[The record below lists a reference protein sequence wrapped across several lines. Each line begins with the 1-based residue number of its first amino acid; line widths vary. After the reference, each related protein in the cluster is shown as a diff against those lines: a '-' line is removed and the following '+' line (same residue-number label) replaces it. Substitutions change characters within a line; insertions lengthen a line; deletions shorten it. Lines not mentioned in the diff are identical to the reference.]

1 VTPRRARLLGLLDS
15 AGLRAVVLRRPGNVA
30 WYSGGGRSHI
40 VSTLDSGVAAVVVTA
55 DGDSVVTAANEA
67 GRLRAEELGGL
78 DAAWTVVGP
87 TDPLPLPTGPEVGV
101 DGPLPG
107 CVDVTERVAAL
118 RVPLLPDEVER
129 YRAVGR
135 AAAEAMTE
143 AARSLAPADTEHD
156 AAAAVAHALRRRG
169 LDPVVLLVAGESRV
183 YAHRH
188 PLPTG
193 APLGRLAML
202 VTCARGHGL
211 IANLTR
217 YAGTFTAAE
226 EETYR
231 RLLAV
236 EAAFLDATVPGAVVG
251 DVVRAGRAAYAANGF
266 DPAEPDRHHQGGPTG
281 YEPRDYLA
289 TPSSPA
295 RVVAGQAFAWNPS
308 VPGLKVEDTVLVTE
322 RGIELLTV
330 DERWPVLA
338 AGGRARPRPG
348 G

>member
-1 VTPRRARLLGLLDS
+1 VTPQRSRLLGLLGS
-15 AGLRAVVLRRPGNVA
+15 TGLRAVVLRRPGNVA
-30 WYSGGGRSHI
+30 WYSGGGRSYV

-55 DGDSVVTAANEA
+55 DGDEVVTAANEA
-67 GRLRAEELGGL
+67 DRLRAEELGGL

-87 TDPLPLPTGPEVGV
+87 TNPLPLPAGPDVGT
-101 DGPLPG
+101 DGPVPG
-107 CVDVTERVAAL
+107 CVDVTESVAAL
-118 RVPLLPDEVER
+118 RVPLLPAEVIR

-135 AAAEAMTE
+135 AAAEAMTD
-143 AARSLAPADTEHD
+143 AVRSLAPTDTEND

-188 PLPTG
+188 PLPTA

-211 IANLTR
+211 IASLTR
-217 YAGTFTAAE
+217 YAGTLTGEERAA
-226 EETYR
+226 YD

-236 EAAFLDATVPGAVVG
+236 EAAFLDTTVPGAVVG

-281 YEPRDYLA
+281 YEPRDFLA
-289 TPSSPA
+289 TPESAA
-295 RVVAGQAFAWNPS
+295 RVLAGQAFAWNPS
-308 VPGLKVEDTVLVTE
+308 VPGLKVEDTVLVT
-322 RGIELLTV
+322 GSGLDVLTA
-330 DERWPVLA
+330 DPRWPVSANRRPLPLA
-338 AGGRARPRPG
+338 WG
-348 G
+348 